1 MGNDELAHKRELL
14 AMLKKRKQERELQ
27 LAQFGM
33 SADPIIKI
41 EIEHLEQQIEIVENE
56 VIAISKGRPALAH
69 HTSMQPI
76 DTSSR
81 RSFVYPGLLF
91 IIALL
96 IVIVV
101 IR

>member
-1 MGNDELAHKRELL
+1 MGNDELAHKHELL

-27 LAQFGM
+27 LAQFVL

-69 HTSMQPI
+69 DTSIQLMG
-76 DTSSR
+76 TSSR
-81 RSFVYPGLLF
+81 RGFVYLGFLV

-101 IR
+101 I